1 MVTSRKEICADEA
14 LRMFVRPSEE
24 CFLCGKPFAEDEDV
38 VYWHGSNTEITL
50 HAECAA
56 ELAAHLL
63 SDATKAM
70 LLQGL
75 SVFNRKLE
83 KVSFLPK
90 LGFPTKGE

>member
-1 MVTSRKEICADEA
+1 MVTSRSEVNSDEA
-14 LRMFVRPSEE
+14 LRMFVRLSEV
-24 CFLCGKPFAEDEDV
+24 CFLCGKPFAENEDV
-38 VYWHGSNTEITL
+38 VFWRGSNTEITL

-70 LLQGL
+70 L

-83 KVSFLPK
+83 KVGFLPK
-90 LGFPTKGE
+90 LSFPTKGE